1 MHLQDKLNRLRNI
14 LLGYERVAIAFSG
27 GADSSL
33 LLKCS
38 LDTLGAGNVLVL
50 FGKSSLLTEEEIQ
63 RAQSWLSNNGYSQG
77 VEMQMIEL
85 QPFSWKEFVQ
95 NTEERCYLC
104 KLRIYK
110 TFKDV
115 MEKHGFS
122 ILLDGTNTDDLKSR
136 RPGLRAIHELGVKT
150 PLVEAR
156 FDKADVRACGR
167 QLGVEGWQLPSA
179 SCLATRIPHGVSIT
193 AAKVEKIAYWEA
205 GVKRFGFQGCRVRM
219 DRDNESTVYVQLA
232 EADLPKIAHP
242 DIRIG
247 LLRFFYNEGVG
258 KVYIDLEGR

>member
-1 MHLQDKLNRLRNI
+1 MHLQDKLDYLRQI
-14 LLGYERVAIAFSG
+14 LLGYGRVAIAFSG

-33 LLKCS
+33 LLKCA

-50 FGKSSLLTEEEIQ
+50 FGKSSLLTDQEAH
-63 RAQSWLSNNGYSQG
+63 RAQHWLQNNGYSNG
-77 VEMQMIEL
+77 IELEVVEL
-85 QPFSWKEFVQ
+85 QPFTWKEFVQ

-110 TFKDV
+110 TFKEV
-115 MEKHGFS
+115 MAKQGFS
-122 ILLDGTNTDDLKSR
+122 VLLDGTNTDDLKSS

-150 PLVEAR
+150 PFVEAG
-156 FDKADVRACGR
+156 FDKADVRESGR
-167 QLGVEGWQLPSA
+167 LLKVDGWQLPSA
-179 SCLATRIPHGVSIT
+179 SCLATRIPHGVEIT
-193 AAKVEKIAYWEA
+193 EDRVLLIAQWEE

-219 DRDNESTVYVQLA
+219 DNDNMNTVYVQLA
-232 EADLPKIAHP
+232 EPDLPQIANP

-247 LLRFFYNEGVG
+247 LLRFFYNNGVG